1 MNRIAA
7 ALAVAALATA
17 TPAAA
22 QDIAGPVAAAVDQFG
37 QSLAESMTGG
47 PGLFVT
53 VQGEAPL
60 PAASAT
66 PMTITIKGEGATA
79 VEAVADRTAQL
90 ERVRSVANRFDV
102 AMDVGA
108 TNYAIAAA
116 NAWEPTSDAW
126 ANAFTGEPSD
136 FGGDQDGQVDVE
148 LIEPIPD
155 DVAAPAE
162 TRTITAS
169 VQVKLDRPNESR
181 LPEFVDALAEA
192 GVTDLDDSLNG
203 LNLGA
208 MTPFLSLL
216 GLDGARDPGEAVWNA
231 ATADGV
237 RKARTQAAAI
247 AEASGRRLGPV
258 RYVSVL
264 MRSHDGEN
272 ALVSLAVRFGFE
284 DQQRP

>member
-79 VEAVADRTAQL
+79 VEAVADRNAQL

-102 AMDVGA
+102 AMDVGD

-272 ALVSLAVRFGFE
+272 ALVSVAVRFGFE
-284 DQQRP
+284 D

>member
-1 MNRIAA
+1 MNRLAIAA
-7 ALAVAALATA
+7 AVAALATT
-17 TPAAA
+17 TPVAA

-37 QSLAESMTGG
+37 QSMAESMTGG

-53 VQGEAPL
+53 AQGEAPM
-60 PAASAT
+60 PAAAST
-66 PMTITIKGEGATA
+66 PMTVTIKGTGQTA
-79 VEAVADRTAQL
+79 VAAVADRNAQL

-108 TNYAIAAA
+108 TNYSIGETTPAWLSGDAPMADIDWDDPDAAA
-116 NAWEPTSDAW
+116 AGIDA
-126 ANAFTGEPSD
+126 AAGETDP
-136 FGGDQDGQVDVE
+136 
-148 LIEPIPD
+148 
-155 DVAAPAE
+155 
-162 TRTITAS
+162 RTVTAS

-181 LPEFVDALAEA
+181 LPEFVDALVDA
-192 GVTDLDDSLNG
+192 GVSNLDDSLNG

-216 GLDGARDPGEAVWNA
+216 GLDGARDPGEAVWNQ

-237 RKARTQAAAI
+237 RKARAQAETI

-272 ALVSLAVRFGFE
+272 ALVSVAVRFGFE
-284 DQQRP
+284 E

>member
-66 PMTITIKGEGATA
+66 PMTIPIKGEGATA
-79 VEAVADRTAQL
+79 VEAVADRNAQL

>member
-37 QSLAESMTGG
+37 QSLAESMSGG

-79 VEAVADRTAQL
+79 VEAVADRNAQL

-264 MRSHDGEN
+264 MRSHDGDN

>member
-1 MNRIAA
+1 MKRLAIAA
-7 ALAVAALATA
+7 ATALAIA

-53 VQGEAPL
+53 AQGEAPL
-60 PAASAT
+60 PAAAST
-66 PMTITIKGEGATA
+66 PMTVTIKGTGKTA
-79 VEAVADRTAQL
+79 VEAVADRNAQL
-90 ERVRSVANRFDV
+90 ESLRSVANRFDV
-102 AMDVGA
+102 AMTVGA
-108 TNYAIAAA
+108 TNYAIAEA
-116 NAWEPTSDAW
+116 NEWSPASDAW
-126 ANAFTGEPSD
+126 ATAFPGGAPD
-136 FGGDQDGQVDVE
+136 FDGDGDVQVDVE
-148 LIEPIPD
+148 LIEPISD
-155 DVAAPAE
+155 DEAANNDP
-162 TRTITAS
+162 RTVTAS

-181 LPEFVDALAEA
+181 LPEFVDALVDA
-192 GVTDLDDSLNG
+192 GVNDLDDSLNG

-216 GLDGARDPGEAVWNA
+216 GLDTARDPGEAVWNQA
-231 ATADGV
+231 AADAV
-237 RKARTQAAAI
+237 RKARAQAETI

-272 ALVSLAVRFGFE
+272 ALVSVAVRFGFE
-284 DQQRP
+284 E

>member
-66 PMTITIKGEGATA
+66 PMTINIKGEGATA
-79 VEAVADRTAQL
+79 VEAVADRNAQL

-155 DVAAPAE
+155 NVAAPAE

-181 LPEFVDALAEA
+181 LPEFVDAL
-192 GVTDLDDSLNG
+192 
-203 LNLGA
+203 
-208 MTPFLSLL
+208 
-216 GLDGARDPGEAVWNA
+216 
-231 ATADGV
+231 
-237 RKARTQAAAI
+237 
-247 AEASGRRLGPV
+247 EASRSYEANVGV
-258 RYVSVL
+258 IEVSKNLV
-264 MRSHDGEN
+264 EN
-272 ALVSLAVRFGFE
+272 TLRIIA
-284 DQQRP
+284 

>member
-17 TPAAA
+17 TPAAT

-66 PMTITIKGEGATA
+66 PMTITIKGQGATA
-79 VEAVADRTAQL
+79 VEAVADRNAQL

-272 ALVSLAVRFGFE
+272 ALVSVAVRFGFE
-284 DQQRP
+284 D

>member
-1 MNRIAA
+1 MKRFAIAAVAA
-7 ALAVAALATA
+7 ALAIA

-37 QSLAESMTGG
+37 QSMAESMTGG

-53 VQGEAPL
+53 AQGEAPL
-60 PAASAT
+60 PAAAST
-66 PMTITIKGEGATA
+66 PMTITIKGTGKTA
-79 VEAVADRTAQL
+79 VEAVADRNAQL
-90 ERVRSVANRFDV
+90 ERVRAVANRFDV

-108 TNYAIAAA
+108 TNYSI
-116 NAWEPTSDAW
+116 SD
-126 ANAFTGEPSD
+126 TPSWMT
-136 FGGDQDGQVDVE
+136 DG
-148 LIEPIPD
+148 
-155 DVAAPAE
+155 AMAPAAIDWDADE
-162 TRTITAS
+162 ASIEAAIDAAEDAVAQGSIAEDGADTRTVTAS

-181 LPEFVDALAEA
+181 LPEFVDALVEA
-192 GVTDLDDSLNG
+192 GVDNLDDSLNG

-216 GLDGARDPGEAVWNA
+216 GLDTARDPGEAVWNQ

-237 RKARTQAAAI
+237 RKARAQAETI

-272 ALVSLAVRFGFE
+272 ALVSVAVRFGFE
-284 DQQRP
+284 D

>member
-79 VEAVADRTAQL
+79 VEAVADRNAQL

-264 MRSHDGEN
+264 MRAHDGEN

>member
-7 ALAVAALATA
+7 ALAVAGLATA

-79 VEAVADRTAQL
+79 VEAVADRNAQL

>member
-66 PMTITIKGEGATA
+66 PMTINIKGEGATA
-79 VEAVADRTAQL
+79 VEAVADRNAQL

-116 NAWEPTSDAW
+116 NAWEPASDAW

>member
-37 QSLAESMTGG
+37 QSLAESRPGG

-66 PMTITIKGEGATA
+66 PMTITIKGQGATA
-79 VEAVADRTAQL
+79 VEAVADRNAQL

-237 RKARTQAAAI
+237 RKARAQAAAI